1 LVIVDSSVW
10 VDFLNGV
17 TIPETEWL
25 DLHLDRERIG
35 LTTIILTEVLQ
46 GLRDDREALAV
57 QTELLKFEIIDLV
70 DAALAT
76 EAAHNHRRLRKAGRT
91 VRGTVDVLIAT
102 YCIREQ
108 HSLLHRD
115 RDFDAFEEILQL
127 SVVKP

>member
-1 LVIVDSSVW
+1 MIVDTSVW

-35 LTTIILTEVLQ
+35 LTTIVLMEVLQ
-46 GLRDDREALAV
+46 GFRDDREAAAV
-57 QTELLKFEIIDLV
+57 QAELVKFEIIAV
-70 DAALAT
+70 IDAALAA
-76 EAAHNHRRLRKAGRT
+76 EAAHNYRRLRQARRT
-91 VRGTVDVLIAT
+91 IRKTVDMLTAT

-115 RDFDAFEEILQL
+115 RDFDSFETLL
-127 SVVKP
+127 GLTVVHP